1 MDFCCTLWITAIANF
16 GGKPSK
22 PTKNWPGKITIFTIL
37 LAGSIIWISFRSML
51 TASLSV
57 VTQKKPF
64 NSLETFLQSDYRY
77 SKEQMKPIRSHIV
90 KQNGDFQEGIS

>member
-1 MDFCCTLWITAIANF
+1 MDFCSTLWITIIANF

-22 PTKNWPGKITIFTIL
+22 ATKNWPGKITIFTLL
-37 LAGSIIWISFRSML
+37 LAGLIVWTSFRSML

-64 NSLETFLQSDYRY
+64 DSLETFLQSDYGY
-77 SKEQMKPIRSHIV
+77 SVEPT
-90 KQNGDFQEGIS
+90 